1 MNNLFNIFLIILFI
15 GCGQSRYDELNEA
28 VENGNLEK
36 IEKSVSKLPYYKETG
51 VVLDEL
57 LLTAIKAEQSEVVQL
72 LIDKGANI
80 HNKVINDFIKEAN
93 NIKIVKIFCD
103 MGNETACFKIE
114 NIYDFDI
121 DDIELS
127 NNILLVA
134 KGYSAQV
141 GDMLYISG
149 QIGNIGDDYN
159 EIIEGGIK
167 SQANQAMLNI
177 SRVLGQHDAKME
189 NILKC
194 TCMMKSSNDQ
204 AMINKIYNNYFDDNK
219 PARIT
224 FDEANLRDEILVEI
238 ECVAKVR

>member
-15 GCGQSRYDELNEA
+15 GCGQSRYDDLNRA
-28 VENGNLEK
+28 VENGNLKK
-36 IEKSVSKLPYYKETG
+36 IEDLISKSLLFKETG

-57 LLTAIKAEQSEVVQL
+57 LLTAIKAEQGDVVQL

-80 HNKVINDFIKEAN
+80 HNKVVNNLIKKTD

-103 MGNETACFKIE
+103 IGNETACFKIE
-114 NIYDFDI
+114 TIHEFDI
-121 DDIELS
+121 EDIELS

-159 EIIEGGIK
+159 KIVEGGII

-177 SRVLGQHDAKME
+177 RRVLGKHDANMDK
-189 NILKC
+189 ILKC

-204 AMINKIYNNYFDDNK
+204 AMINQIYNNYFDDNK
-219 PARIT
+219 PSRIT

>member
-1 MNNLFNIFLIILFI
+1 MNHLFKIFLIILFI
-15 GCGQSRYDELNEA
+15 GCRQSSYDELNEA
-28 VENGNLEK
+28 VENGNLKK
-36 IEKSVSKLPYYKETG
+36 IEKIISKSQYYKDNG

-57 LLTAIKAEQSEVVQL
+57 LLTAVKVEQSEVVKL

-80 HNKVINDFIKEAN
+80 HNKVINDFIKETN

-103 MGNETACFKIE
+103 IGNETACFKIE
-114 NIYDFDI
+114 NIYEFDI

-141 GDMLYISG
+141 GNMLYISG

-159 EIIEGGIK
+159 KIIEGGIR

-177 SRVLGQHDAKME
+177 RRVLGQHDANMD

-204 AMINKIYNNYFDDNK
+204 AIINKIYNNYFNDNK

>member
-15 GCGQSRYDELNEA
+15 GCGQSRYDELNRA
-28 VENGNLEK
+28 VENGNLKK
-36 IEKSVSKLPYYKETG
+36 IEDIISNSLLFKETG

-72 LIDKGANI
+72 LVDKGANI
-80 HNKVINDFIKEAN
+80 HNKVVNNLIKKTN

-103 MGNETACFKIE
+103 IGNETACFKIE
-114 NIYDFDI
+114 NIYEFDI
-121 DDIELS
+121 EDIELS

-141 GDMLYISG
+141 GNMLYISG
-149 QIGNIGDDYN
+149 QIGNIEDDYN
-159 EIIEGGIK
+159 KIIEGGIM

-177 SRVLGQHDAKME
+177 RRVLGQHDANMD

-204 AMINKIYNNYFDDNK
+204 AIINKIYNNYFDDNK

>member
-1 MNNLFNIFLIILFI
+1 MKHVFNIFLIILFI
-15 GCGQSRYDELNEA
+15 GCGQTRYDELNRA
-28 VENGNLEK
+28 VENGNLKK
-36 IEKSVSKLPYYKETG
+36 IEKLISKSLYTKETG

-57 LLTAIKAEQSEVVQL
+57 LLTAIKAEQNEVVQL

-80 HNKVINDFIKEAN
+80 RNKVVNDLLKKN
-93 NIKIVKIFCD
+93 QNTKIVKIFCD
-103 MGNETACFKIE
+103 LGNEIACSKIE
-114 NIYDFDI
+114 NVYNFDI

-141 GDMLYISG
+141 GNMLYISG

-159 EIIEGGIK
+159 KIIEGGVS

-177 SRVLGQHDAKME
+177 RKVLGQHGADMD

-194 TCMMKSSNDQ
+194 TCMMKRSKDQ
-204 AMINKIYNNYFDDNK
+204 AIINKIYNNYFNDNK